1 MVREHHHQPGPDIF
15 KRSASREHGIGPQ
28 CTELPSGTWP
38 IPPLHPKR
46 PLDRHQ
52 YDLRRSHPHPSSKT
66 AQRPDQ
72 GERWSGTYHFSRLFF
87 QINELLPRMLHPF
100 CSLNRCTRSRVRHFR
115 ELLRLHRRIG
125 SKCSSGNYDV
135 SQIRFRYK
143 EKDYAAL
150 HLYIGVLL
158 YGFWLWLYRV
168 TRKCMFIL
176 WRMVREGY

>member
-1 MVREHHHQPGPDIF
+1 MSSNTSLTTKFEENWRQVEACEKSHATFHSIQQTYRVAQSLVKTRSVSVRVIRHVHDMVREHHHQPGPDIF

-72 GERWSGTYHFSRLFF
+72 GER
-87 QINELLPRMLHPF
+87 
-100 CSLNRCTRSRVRHFR
+100 
-115 ELLRLHRRIG
+115 
-125 SKCSSGNYDV
+125 
-135 SQIRFRYK
+135 
-143 EKDYAAL
+143 
-150 HLYIGVLL
+150 
-158 YGFWLWLYRV
+158 
-168 TRKCMFIL
+168 
-176 WRMVREGY
+176 